1 MPLGNQVLGLRG
13 VSESVNLFNVY
24 ALYSEMNFYLIC
36 YKRTI
41 MSVSKVE
48 ITHCIEKQTDS
59 IITGAL
65 TFIVIISFRYLQLV

>member
-24 ALYSEMNFYLIC
+24 ALYSEMNFYLIS

-48 ITHCIEKQTDS
+48 ITHYIEKQTDS

-65 TFIVIISFRYLQLV
+65 TFRVVISFRCLQLV